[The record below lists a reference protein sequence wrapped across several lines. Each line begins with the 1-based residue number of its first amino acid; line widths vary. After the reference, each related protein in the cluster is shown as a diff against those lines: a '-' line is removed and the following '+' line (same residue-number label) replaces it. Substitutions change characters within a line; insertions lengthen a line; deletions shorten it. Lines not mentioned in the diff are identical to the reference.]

1 MRTFLEGEAQHTI
14 PGLSLTKDNYNEAL
28 NLLKNRFGNNQV
40 IISAHMNTLVTLPSV
55 NNEDAKALRKF
66 YDDVESHVRSL
77 STLGIKMEIYGA
89 MRSTLI
95 SENLPP
101 EVKLVIT
108 RNNKEK
114 TWDLAK
120 ARELINLELK
130 ACETCTV
137 PEKTEGGKN
146 SAHFDSELPYT
157 GSFLHSGSHR
167 SRFQSGNPSKSGGI
181 IKCIFCRIDH
191 WSDKCSVISDFE
203 ARKDFLK
210 K

>member
-1 MRTFLEGEAQHTI
+1 
-14 PGLSLTKDNYNEAL
+14 
-28 NLLKNRFGNNQV
+28 
-40 IISAHMNTLVTLPSV
+40 MNTLVTLPSV

-89 MRSTLI
+89 MISTLI

-130 ACETCTV
+130 ACET
-137 PEKTEGGKN
+137 
-146 SAHFDSELPYT
+146 
-157 GSFLHSGSHR
+157 
-167 SRFQSGNPSKSGGI
+167 
-181 IKCIFCRIDH
+181 
-191 WSDKCSVISDFE
+191 
-203 ARKDFLK
+203 
-210 K
+210 